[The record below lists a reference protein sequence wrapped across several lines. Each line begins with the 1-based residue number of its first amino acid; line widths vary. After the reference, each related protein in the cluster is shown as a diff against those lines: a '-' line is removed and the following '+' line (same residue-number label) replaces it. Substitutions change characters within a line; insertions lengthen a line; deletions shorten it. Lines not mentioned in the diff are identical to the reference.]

1 MNSLSIV
8 KRSRF
13 CFTALFLMIFLFSAS
28 QSTIAA
34 EPLQNKSNITERI
47 RFDAWHLK
55 CVASKKGK
63 ERCFIDQYITGQ
75 KGKAKLASLLV
86 NYSSMSDTP
95 ILTFKLPLGIALI
108 PGMLYAID
116 AGNKFKLPLR
126 VCTEEGC
133 IARTVLDKKTIVKF
147 DKGKKI
153 DVFFYIGN
161 NGKSISLTA
170 SLIGFQK
177 ALAALTA
184 KQAPN

>member
-1 MNSLSIV
+1 MI
-8 KRSRF
+8 KRSYFRF
-13 CFTALFLMIFLFSAS
+13 NALFLMIFLISAA

-47 RFDAWHLK
+47 KYDAWHLK

-63 ERCFIDQYITGQ
+63 ARCFIDQYITGQ
-75 KGKAKLASLLV
+75 KGKAKLASLII

-133 IARTVLDKKTIVKF
+133 IARTVLDKKTIAKL

-153 DVFFYIGN
+153 NVFFNIGN
-161 NGKSISLTA
+161 KGKSVSLTA

-184 KQAPN
+184 KQATN